1 MPDTDWNYWNLIK
14 FNEDEHDDG
23 SFAWLM
29 RKHQCMH
36 CADPGCLRACPAD
49 GAIVQYSNGIVD
61 FQQENCIGCQFCVS
75 GCPFNI
81 PKFNPETKK
90 VYKCTLCSDR
100 VGAGLEPA
108 CIKSCPTGCLHFGT
122 KDDMKFLAEKRA
134 TQLRD
139 VSGFKDA
146 GVYDPATIGG
156 TSVIYVLHNI
166 NKPEAYGDLPKK
178 PRISPAFTI
187 WKDIFKPIGLFGA
200 MLGFVGVVM
209 HYVFEGPLRTQ
220 PHSAGER
227 NRCRQQA
234 WEGRTRWRPPPIVS
248 FIVPTPSIVW
258 ARPWFM
264 PANCCAIR
272 CTRASCTGWS
282 ASSSFS
288 LCCPDSE
295 STCRGSSASSRRYL
309 AAAR

>member
-1 MPDTDWNYWNLIK
+1 MPDTDWNFWNLIK
-14 FNEDEHDDG
+14 FNEDEHADG

-49 GAIVQYSNGIVD
+49 GAIVQYENGIVD

-81 PKFNPETKK
+81 PKFNPNTKK

-108 CIKSCPTGCLHFGT
+108 CIKACPTGCLHFGT
-122 KDDMKFLAEKRA
+122 KDDMKYMAEKRA

-146 GVYDPATIGG
+146 GVYDPDTIGG
-156 TSVIYVLHNI
+156 THVIYVLHDI
-166 NKPEAYGDLPKK
+166 NKPEHYGNLPAK
-178 PRISPAFTI
+178 PRIPLSFTV

-209 HYVFEGPLRTQ
+209 HYVFEGPRHTQ
-220 PHSAGER
+220 PTPPIKQIDPPPSP
-227 NRCRQQA
+227 QQA
-234 WEGRTRWRPPPIVS
+234 QDRRSSETPTPPP
-248 FIVPTPSIVW
+248 PT
-258 ARPWFM
+258 
-264 PANCCAIR
+264 
-272 CTRASCTGWS
+272 GK
-282 ASSSFS
+282 
-288 LCCPDSE
+288 E
-295 STCRGSSASSRRYL
+295 S
-309 AAAR
+309 